1 MWHDQKLTPAEKIQK
16 LGEEVPDRPVE
27 MQSVT
32 DEIFKTKNI
41 VMPSSE
47 DLNAK
52 FKYFLTMMYAAEHA
66 QKRVLETSFKGQ
78 AETINLLHNSKY
90 GTGVHEKYHRISK
103 HDIQEMIKDMGW
115 NQPQPSTSKRPR
127 ERSSESEEDSVQVS
141 GLDSGEESEAD
152 RNARKTKEKRKT
164 QKRKPRNK
172 VTLGRESTTRSA
184 SVHCVIELLR
194 T

>member
-1 MWHDQKLTPAEKIQK
+1 MWHDRKLTPAEKIQK

-103 HDIQEMIKDMGW
+103 HDIQEMIKDMGR
-115 NQPQPSTSKRPR
+115 NEPQPSTSKRPR

-152 RNARKTKEKRKT
+152 RNARKTKRKKKQRRKQRKT
-164 QKRKPRNK
+164 AKVTARKTVKRNEMQEKQKRKEK
-172 VTLGRESTTRSA
+172 
-184 SVHCVIELLR
+184 H
-194 T
+194 